1 MKTTN
6 HQSIQSQS
14 GFGAL
19 GILLIIVVIAGLG
32 GAGYYVWSQSTDS
45 SDQAATTAADD
56 EVTANQEEIGPE
68 VFELDNIV
76 RNDMNRI
83 MVELNNYAADNN
95 GRFPA
100 DTGDFD
106 EFEQRYLLR
115 MSEHPVSGLP
125 YSIDELRSGTH
136 EVVRFDLGVC
146 AEDNSIQPT
155 ASPRQVAVATE
166 LPSGQL
172 YCTDNS

>member
-95 GRFPA
+95 GRYPT
-100 DTGDFD
+100 DPS
-106 EFEQRYLLR
+106 EFEAFEQDYLTQLDN
-115 MSEHPVSGLP
+115 HPVSDLP
-125 YSIDELRSGTH
+125 YSIDEAKADTH
-136 EVVRFDLGVC
+136 EYITYANGVC
-146 AEDNSIQPT
+146 ADDNTIRP
-155 ASPRQVAVATE
+155 ADNPRQIALAAE
-166 LPSGQL
+166 LPSGQR
-172 YCTDNS
+172 YCIGS